1 MLAYF
6 FCFANSRRWDFELY
20 RFDLVRY
27 MNQLD
32 SKKVLLLETGINN
45 TFYGKPASPPAPLV
59 SLKTHGTLWEGGH
72 VLFGRDIGWIP

>member
-1 MLAYF
+1 MLTF
-6 FCFANSRRWDFELY
+6 FFFFASSRRWDFELY

-45 TFYGKPASPPAPLV
+45 TFYGKPASRPAPFV
-59 SLKTHGTLWEGGH
+59 SLQTHRKHPVGGCAC
-72 VLFGRDIGWIP
+72 VV